1 MASGPPPQ
9 PGDRVKVLST
19 GAKGKLERVQGHRA
33 RVNLGGL
40 DLELDLDEIIKIDDL
55 PGA

>member
-1 MASGPPPQ
+1 
-9 PGDRVKVLST
+9 
-19 GAKGKLERVQGHRA
+19 LERVQGHRA